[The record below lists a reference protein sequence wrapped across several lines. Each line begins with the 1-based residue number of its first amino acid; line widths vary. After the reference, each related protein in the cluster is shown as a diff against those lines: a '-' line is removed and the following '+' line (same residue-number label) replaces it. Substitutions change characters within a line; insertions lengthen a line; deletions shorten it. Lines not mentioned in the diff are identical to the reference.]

1 MFFSNEAYILVS
13 AISKTLIWLLFLG
26 GSKKD
31 YCSCIVHFGPFFGR
45 EDCLRQNHNIWDSR
59 RNHLFYNICKKTG
72 EIVVAALRRGE
83 KFEEDMGWRW
93 WKNKKSRFENVHPF
107 LPNFFIIVKHA
118 NFKVKTS
125 SLTTKKIFV
134 CVCVWVVGSWGSYT
148 ITSLRWRI
156 LNFFSCK
163 IFKGL

>member
-1 MFFSNEAYILVS
+1 MQNKGECFFFKWSIYTSKCNFKNPYLV
-13 AISKTLIWLLFLG
+13 TFLG

-45 EDCLRQNHNIWDSR
+45 EDCLRQNYNIWDSR

-125 SLTTKKIFV
+125 SLTTKKNFFL
-134 CVCVWVVGSWGSYT
+134 CVCMSS
-148 ITSLRWRI
+148 R
-156 LNFFSCK
+156 
-163 IFKGL
+163 